1 MKRGFFVNYS
11 QALFQT
17 RDSKVVMTNDA
28 AKFRNKSQH
37 ETETVFKTS
46 LAFASGAKMKQI
58 GVKSPCELDL
68 YSKNV
73 SKNQEH
79 V

>member
-1 MKRGFFVNYS
+1 
-11 QALFQT
+11 
-17 RDSKVVMTNDA
+17 MTNDA

>member
-1 MKRGFFVNYS
+1 
-11 QALFQT
+11 
-17 RDSKVVMTNDA
+17 MTNDA

-58 GVKSPCELDL
+58 GVKSPCELYL